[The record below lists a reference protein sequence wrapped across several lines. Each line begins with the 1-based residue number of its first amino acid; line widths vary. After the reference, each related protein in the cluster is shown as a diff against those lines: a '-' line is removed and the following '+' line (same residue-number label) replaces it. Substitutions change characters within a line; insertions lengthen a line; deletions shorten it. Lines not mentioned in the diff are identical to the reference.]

1 MYWILFIGNILV
13 VAGHI
18 LWSSKIGFFNLDKE
32 MNLAS
37 AWTGLQLLGAGF
49 VFGLYG
55 YLRNLRLWQILSL
68 GFLFLGFDEI
78 MFFHERIGFF
88 LNKYLSLTGY
98 YGESFNWLI
107 YFSPFIIVAILV
119 LFRISQNLFRQG
131 SRYFKFFISGVIL
144 FIISLSLELI
154 GAKILL
160 TENFDPGHGIYF
172 RVLIFEEFSEMLG
185 SSMFLIA
192 GLKLVKNILA
202 VDK

>member
-1 MYWILFIGNILV
+1 MFWILTVGNILV

-18 LWSSKIGFFNLDKE
+18 LWSDNIGFFNLDKE

-55 YLRNLRLWQILSL
+55 HLRRNRLWQILCL

-78 MFFHERIGFF
+78 MFFHERISFF

-107 YFSPFIIVAILV
+107 YFSPFIIAAILV
-119 LFRISQNLFRQG
+119 LFRVSQNLFRQG
-131 SRYFKFFISGVIL
+131 SRYFRFFTSGVIF
-144 FIISLSLELI
+144 FIISLSLELA

-160 TENFDPGHGIYF
+160 TQNFDPNHGIYF
-172 RVLIFEEFSEMLG
+172 TALIMEEFSEMLG

-192 GLKLVKNILA
+192 GLKLVKNALA